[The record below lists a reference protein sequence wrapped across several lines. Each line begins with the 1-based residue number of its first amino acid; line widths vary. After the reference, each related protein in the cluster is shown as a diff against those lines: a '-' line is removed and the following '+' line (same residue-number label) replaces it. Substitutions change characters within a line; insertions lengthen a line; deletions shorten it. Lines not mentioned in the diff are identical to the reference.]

1 MRILENEIR
10 RDFTVTIVQF
20 LSMASI
26 GTTVHVI
33 VDDSETIYVHTVQT
47 AKGVLEFC
55 QHLYGEV
62 KHLLR
67 VYEVSTFNG
76 ENCNG
81 IVVYCV

>member
-1 MRILENEIR
+1 MRVLKGEIR

-20 LSMASI
+20 LSMTSI
-26 GTTVHVI
+26 GTTVHVV
-33 VDDSETIYVHTVQT
+33 VDGADTTYIHKVET

-67 VYEVSTFNG
+67 VYEVATFDG

-81 IVVYCV
+81 IVVYCI